1 MSTRSSQG
9 CWTCK
14 RRRRAC
20 DKARPTCQNCT
31 QRGLD
36 CEGYEVR
43 LRWGNGIASRGQFTG
58 ADKPLKDSVP
68 SRPKGR
74 QRDLKR
80 ERKKVDASPSDTG
93 QSTSP
98 GNSSSNLDESPRD
111 DYAMVL
117 NPERALTLR
126 LERSKQDEALFN
138 ECEFVMT
145 CGTSED

>member
-20 DKARPTCQNCT
+20 DKARPTCQNCA

-43 LRWGNGIASRGQFTG
+43 LRWGSGIASRGQFTG
-58 ADKPLKDSVP
+58 ADKPLKESIP

-80 ERKKVDASPSDTG
+80 ERKKLDASPSGTG

-98 GNSSSNLDESPRD
+98 ENSHSSLDESPRD
-111 DYAMVL
+111 DYAMTL
-117 NPERALTLR
+117 NPDQNLSPR
-126 LERSKQDEALFN
+126 LERSKQEEALFN
-138 ECEFVMT
+138 ECKFLR
-145 CGTSED
+145 

>member
-111 DYAMVL
+111 DYAMVP
-117 NPERALTLR
+117 NPERTLTLR
-126 LERSKQDEALFN
+126 LERSKQDEVLFN
-138 ECEFVMT
+138 ECEFVMK